1 MQKRQCF
8 WRDNMHKWTQ
18 EEIEYIK
25 SICWK
30 SYHADTAKKFNEHF
44 NSDITASQIKSLIGR
59 LKIKTGITG
68 RFTKGRIP
76 HNKGKKMH
84 PDTLE
89 KLRPT
94 LFQKGHKPQTYRPV
108 GSERI
113 NRDGYVE
120 IKVGDPSEWELKH
133 RYIYEQKYGKIPKE
147 DIVIFLDNDKTNF
160 DIDNLKHITRRENL
174 YINGHKMRFN
184 DRDTTD
190 AATNIAKLAIKTR
203 EKEKSNVNNRA
214 K

>member
-1 MQKRQCF
+1 
-8 WRDNMHKWTQ
+8 MHKWTKFELDYLRLISWNRSQ
-18 EEIEYIK
+18 KDIARMFNDHFKLDI
-25 SICWK
+25 SC
-30 SYHADTAKKFNEHF
+30 TAIVGAMKRN
-44 NSDITASQIKSLIGR
+44 NIQ
-59 LKIKTGITG
+59 TG
-68 RFTKGRIP
+68 RTGYFSKGNIP
-76 HNKGKKMH
+76 HNKGKKMS
-84 PDTLE
+84 PEVYE
-89 KLRPT
+89 KAKAT
-94 LFQKGHKPQTYRPV
+94 MFKKGNIPPNYRPV

-113 NRDGYVE
+113 NIDGYVE

-147 DIVIFLDNDKTNF
+147 DIVIFLDNDKTNV

-174 YINGHKMRFN
+174 YINGHKMRFD

-190 AATNIAKLAIKTR
+190 AATNIAKLAIKIQ